1 MNLKKSS
8 ALTYGLLV
16 AGITLV
22 LQSCGPDKPG
32 VYRNEQIPSR
42 TASTLHGLNASLLSA
57 LKAND
62 PEALENLMSEEMIAN
77 RDRLTTSEHASN
89 HMKDADYSL
98 MLEYLVVNDPI
109 QPDSGTIKERS
120 LGVSNFDYVYSKAQH
135 ETYIAFFTPKNA
147 PQKWLITATYNK
159 LDYGWKISSLE
170 FNPYAENGRT
180 APELAKYAAD
190 LFQKGDWTDTYI
202 TSTCAL
208 NCMKPAD
215 NWTYVNEGA
224 VQKFSS
230 MALEQAMGKY
240 KFPLFINQV
249 PTKPRIWH
257 VLIER
262 NKEGSFPN
270 ISYISSIKLSDT
282 VSLKKENEAV
292 GKAIGQVMPGI
303 DKNNKYIYYSI
314 YNASAN
320 GNAYNTGHFDIRQKL

>member
-1 MNLKKSS
+1 MNPKKLS
-8 ALTYGLLV
+8 LLAYCFLA
-16 AGITLV
+16 AGITVL

-42 TASTLHGLNASLLSA
+42 TASKLHDLNASLLSA

-62 PEALENLMSEEMIAN
+62 PEGLENLMSTEMIAN

-109 QPDSGTIKERS
+109 LPDSGIIKERNM
-120 LGVSNFDYVYSKAQH
+120 GVNNFNYLYSKAQH

-159 LDYGWKISSLE
+159 LDYGWKITSLE

-180 APELAKYAAD
+180 APELVKQAANF
-190 LFQKGDWTDTYI
+190 FQKGYWTDTYI
-202 TSTCAL
+202 TSTSAI
-208 NCMKPAD
+208 NCIKPAD

-224 VQKFSS
+224 IQKFSS
-230 MALEQAMGKY
+230 MALEQAMQKY
-240 KFPLFINQV
+240 KFPLFITQV

-257 VLIER
+257 MLIEK

-270 ISYISSIKLSDT
+270 ISYISSIKISDT
-282 VSLKKENEAV
+282 VSIKKENEAV
-292 GKAIGQVMPGI
+292 GKVIGEVMPGI

-320 GNAYNTGHFDIRQKL
+320 GSAYNTGHFDIRQKL

>member
-1 MNLKKSS
+1 MNLNNLS
-8 ALTYGLLV
+8 ALACSFV
-16 AGITLV
+16 IIAATLFM
-22 LQSCGPDKPG
+22 QSCGPDKAG

-42 TASTLHGLNASLLSA
+42 TASTLHDLNNSLLSA

-62 PEALENLMSEEMIAN
+62 PEALENMMSEEMIAN
-77 RDRLTTSEHASN
+77 HDRLTTSEHASN

-98 MLEYLVVNDPI
+98 MLEYLIVNDPI
-109 QPDSGTIKERS
+109 KPDSGTIKERNMGS
-120 LGVSNFDYVYSKAQH
+120 SNFDYVYSKAER
-135 ETYIAFFTPKNA
+135 ETYIAFFTPKTA

-159 LDYGWKISSLE
+159 LDYGWKITSLE

-180 APELAKYAAD
+180 APELARYAAG

-202 TSTCAL
+202 ASSCAI
-208 NCMKPAD
+208 NCIKPAD

-230 MALEQAMGKY
+230 MALEQAMQKY
-240 KFPLFINQV
+240 KFPLFITQV

-257 VLIER
+257 VLIEK

-282 VSLKKENEAV
+282 TSLKKENDAV
-292 GKAIGQVMPGI
+292 CKAIGQVMPGI

-314 YNASAN
+314 YNGSSDGAAL
-320 GNAYNTGHFDIRQKL
+320 NTGHYDIRQKL